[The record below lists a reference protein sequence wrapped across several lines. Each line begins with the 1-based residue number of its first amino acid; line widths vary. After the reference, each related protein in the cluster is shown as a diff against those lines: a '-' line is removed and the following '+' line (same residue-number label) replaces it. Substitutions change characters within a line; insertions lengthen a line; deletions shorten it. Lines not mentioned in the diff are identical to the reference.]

1 LRKAI
6 TKIHGNNGMKIKLY
20 AVLTRPTKIN
30 KDVRQIC
37 PISPTLFNTYVNQI
51 ITEWKDEE
59 IKGIKIQLKKDVN
72 ALLFVGD
79 QLIVAD
85 SEDALQ
91 ISLHKLETVTSKYG
105 IKVETSVRKQWILKE
120 GIQ

>member
-1 LRKAI
+1 
-6 TKIHGNNGMKIKLY
+6 MKIKLY